1 MQTIYTDGIANI
13 AFHDGVVRV
22 ELITTRQV
30 EKDKQEMT
38 PAGSVAM
45 SLPALLRVHDQ
56 LGKAI
61 ENMVER
67 HLVQELVHLVR
78 LRSSL
83 ALVAPKP

>member
-13 AFHDGVVRV
+13 AFHDGVVRL
-22 ELITTRQV
+22 ELVTTRQV

-67 HLVQELVHLVR
+67 GILTKKAADESKQ
-78 LRSSL
+78 
-83 ALVAPKP
+83 

>member
-13 AFHDGVVRV
+13 AFHDGVVRL
-22 ELITTRQV
+22 ELVTTRQV
-30 EKDKQEMT
+30 DKDKQEMA
-38 PAGSVAM
+38 PAGSIAM

-67 HLVQELVHLVR
+67 GILTK
-78 LRSSL
+78 
-83 ALVAPKP
+83 KPPEEPSKISQ

>member
-13 AFHDGVVRV
+13 AFHDGVVRL
-22 ELITTRQV
+22 ELVTTGQV
-30 EKDKQEMT
+30 DKDKQEMT

-67 HLVQELVHLVR
+67 GILTKK
-78 LRSSL
+78 
-83 ALVAPKP
+83 APDETNS

>member
-13 AFHDGVVRV
+13 AFHDGVVRL
-22 ELITTRQV
+22 ELVTTRQV
-30 EKDKQEMT
+30 DKDKQEMT

-67 HLVQELVHLVR
+67 GILTK
-78 LRSSL
+78 
-83 ALVAPKP
+83 KPPENAGDSKQ

>member
-13 AFHDGVVRV
+13 SFHDGVVRV
-22 ELITTRQV
+22 ELVTTRQV
-30 EKDKQEMT
+30 NEEKQEMT

-67 HLVQELVHLVR
+67 GILTKNAANDIKH
-78 LRSSL
+78 
-83 ALVAPKP
+83 

>member
-13 AFHDGVVRV
+13 AFQDGVVRV
-22 ELITTRQV
+22 ELVTTRQV
-30 EKDKQEMT
+30 DKDKQEMT

-67 HLVQELVHLVR
+67 GILTKKAADDSKQ
-78 LRSSL
+78 
-83 ALVAPKP
+83 

>member
-1 MQTIYTDGIANI
+1 MQTIYTDGLANI
-13 AFHDGVVRV
+13 AFHDGVVRL
-22 ELITTRQV
+22 ELVTTRQV

-67 HLVQELVHLVR
+67 GILTKK
-78 LRSSL
+78 
-83 ALVAPKP
+83 APDEINSH

>member
-1 MQTIYTDGIANI
+1 MYTDGISNI
-13 AFHDGVVRV
+13 ALHDSVVRV

-38 PAGSVAM
+38 PVGSVAM

-67 HLVQELVHLVR
+67 GILTKKAAGDSKQ
-78 LRSSL
+78 
-83 ALVAPKP
+83 

>member
-1 MQTIYTDGIANI
+1 MQTIYTDGIGNI

-67 HLVQELVHLVR
+67 GILTR
-78 LRSSL
+78 K
-83 ALVAPKP
+83 VADETKQ

>member
-13 AFHDGVVRV
+13 AFHDGVVRL
-22 ELITTRQV
+22 ELVTTRQV
-30 EKDKQEMT
+30 DKDKQEMT

-56 LGKAI
+56 MGKAI

-67 HLVQELVHLVR
+67 GILTKK
-78 LRSSL
+78 
-83 ALVAPKP
+83 APDQINSQ

>member
-13 AFHDGVVRV
+13 SFHDGVVRV

-45 SLPALLRVHDQ
+45 SLPALLRIHDQ
-56 LGKAI
+56 LGKTI
-61 ENMVER
+61 ESMVER
-67 HLVQELVHLVR
+67 GILTKKAAGDSKQ
-78 LRSSL
+78 
-83 ALVAPKP
+83 

>member
-67 HLVQELVHLVR
+67 GILSKKATGESKQ
-78 LRSSL
+78 
-83 ALVAPKP
+83 

>member
-22 ELITTRQV
+22 ELVTTRQV
-30 EKDKQEMT
+30 DKDKLEMT
-38 PAGSVAM
+38 SAGSVAM

-67 HLVQELVHLVR
+67 GILTK
-78 LRSSL
+78 
-83 ALVAPKP
+83 KPPEETGKINQ

>member
-22 ELITTRQV
+22 ELVTTRQV
-30 EKDKQEMT
+30 NEDKQEMT

-67 HLVQELVHLVR
+67 GILTKNDAADIKH
-78 LRSSL
+78 
-83 ALVAPKP
+83 

>member
-13 AFHDGVVRV
+13 AFHEGVVRL
-22 ELITTRQV
+22 ELVTTQQV
-30 EKDKQEMT
+30 DRDKQEMT

-67 HLVQELVHLVR
+67 GILTKKAADDSKQ
-78 LRSSL
+78 
-83 ALVAPKP
+83 

>member
-22 ELITTRQV
+22 ELIITRQV
-30 EKDKQEMT
+30 DKDKQEMT

-67 HLVQELVHLVR
+67 GILTKKAAGDSKQ
-78 LRSSL
+78 
-83 ALVAPKP
+83 

>member
-13 AFHDGVVRV
+13 AFHDGVVRL
-22 ELITTRQV
+22 ELVTTRQV
-30 EKDKQEMT
+30 DKEKQEMT

-67 HLVQELVHLVR
+67 GILTKKAAETV
-78 LRSSL
+78 SDS
-83 ALVAPKP
+83 K

>member
-1 MQTIYTDGIANI
+1 MRTIYTDGIANI

-22 ELITTRQV
+22 ELVTNRQV
-30 EKDKQEMT
+30 NDNKHEMS

-67 HLVQELVHLVR
+67 GILTKKAADQ
-78 LRSSL
+78 S
-83 ALVAPKP
+83 K